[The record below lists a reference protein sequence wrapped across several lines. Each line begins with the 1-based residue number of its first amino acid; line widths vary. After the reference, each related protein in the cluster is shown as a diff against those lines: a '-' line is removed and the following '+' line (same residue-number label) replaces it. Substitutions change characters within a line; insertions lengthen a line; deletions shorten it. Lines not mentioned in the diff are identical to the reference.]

1 MVSSH
6 FIFIFYLFDVFLIL
20 FKSSY
25 FCYFSFFIAY
35 NTVLDS
41 LYCNLKKVLAL
52 VLAFA
57 CAFTMF
63 AGAAFTDSADI
74 KVDTEVVDTLVS
86 LGVVNGYDD
95 GSFKPNGTV
104 TRAEMAKMI
113 YVLRTGNSD
122 ASAYNDDKTSFTDI
136 GSHWA
141 RGYIKYCQSLGI
153 IAGKSNTKFVPN
165 EKVSAQ
171 EAAKMLLVTLGYNAQ
186 KAGLVGTGW
195 ASKTNALA
203 DEAGLLEDVNTSFT
217 AACPRQY
224 AAQLIYN
231 AIDAKTVVL
240 RDGEYTDETAMG
252 VANKTIG
259 EKYMGLKKTVGTL
272 SSFSKTSGKDTYE
285 MSLTDINE
293 NDSSTKYETSFTKV
307 EKDYASLKY
316 KTVKVLYKA
325 KDDVYGVFATDDNT
339 STTGVLADLKMDSDK
354 KVKLDGTKYDL
365 ASTTT
370 VYVDGVKVTTDG
382 EKTIKDWVTKYGDG
396 GSNKFAKPYLKGT
409 KVELLATDG
418 SSDYSILNVTT
429 YEIGKVSYV
438 GSDYI
443 NVTTKGGVAT
453 QSVKRSDDDF
463 NYPSDIK
470 KDDYVVVTKEGNY
483 ADKKGLIEKATVVE
497 GKVQSTKGDNKV
509 QINDNWYTMASDDV
523 TAPKLNARV
532 MLVVVNGYAYYV
544 DTVTVG
550 TDDIALL
557 VDAGAN
563 SGVSSKKEARLIFAD
578 GTDKIVEIKKYWE
591 DDSTKGEVIQAGTDY
606 LKTPILVTYDVSK
619 DVYTLTKVDADDTA
633 GYDTYVT
640 VTGDS
645 VKVDGSVTGTI
656 ASSDGAKNLSKLY
669 FESTGIVFVRYDA
682 GVDNDDPSF
691 KVVTGK
697 TASNYDKSL
706 KGALAVANKS
716 SNTYYAQVAMIDFG
730 TAKTGGSSDDNYLV
744 ALDDSYTSKID
755 GTTYTMVKAWN
766 GSEEKVYKSEDSVTL
781 SAGDV
786 FKYTEDGEDAI
797 SIEELKSQ
805 KSAYVSAYD
814 EGTGDITLMD
824 SSKNE
829 ISSTAS
835 VCYDKVDSKDTVVF
849 YVNSDDGVGVANGEI
864 RLADYYDDNQ
874 AEDHVNVRVYS
885 EDDDQITVLVV
896 DVNNNYTQW

>member
-1 MVSSH
+1 
-6 FIFIFYLFDVFLIL
+6 
-20 FKSSY
+20 
-25 FCYFSFFIAY
+25 
-35 NTVLDS
+35 
-41 LYCNLKKVLAL
+41 
-52 VLAFA
+52 
-57 CAFTMF
+57 MF

-74 KVDTEVVDTLVS
+74 KVDADVVDTLVS
-86 LGVVNGYDD
+86 LGIVEGFED
-95 GSFKPNGTV
+95 GSFQPNGTV
-104 TRAEMAKMI
+104 TRAQMAKMI

-122 ASAYNDDKTSFTDI
+122 ASAYNDEKSSFTDI
-136 GSHWA
+136 NGHWA

-697 TASNYDKSL
+697 TASNYNKSL